1 MEGERICATSGGPE
15 RADVENP
22 GYRGRQD
29 EEDVEKMQGILGCP
43 HAISK
48 SGGGSGLARSG
59 RHETAWPPHAES
71 KKDRSDAGGREQDE
85 S

>member
-1 MEGERICATSGGPE
+1 VEVERICATSGGPE

-22 GYRGRQD
+22 DYRGRQD
-29 EEDVEKMQGILGCP
+29 EEDVEKTQDVLGCP
-43 HAISK
+43 QAISK

-59 RHETAWPPHAES
+59 HHEAKRPHAES

-85 S
+85 P